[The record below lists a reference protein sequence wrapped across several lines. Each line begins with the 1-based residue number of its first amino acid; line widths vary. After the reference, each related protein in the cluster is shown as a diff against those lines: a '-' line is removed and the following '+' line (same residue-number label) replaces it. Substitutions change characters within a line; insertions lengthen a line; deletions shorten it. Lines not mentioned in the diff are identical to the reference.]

1 MHNFQ
6 VLNRTF
12 ILLFAFSLLIF
23 CSIAHG
29 TTTTTLRVGV
39 YKNPPLVDTGS
50 KGQPRGLFID
60 ILEHIAYQEG
70 WKLRYIPG
78 TWSDQLHRLATGK
91 IDLLPAVAF
100 NHARNKRFLFSDET
114 IIANWGQVY
123 VPEGSEIQAIT
134 DLNGKNIAVLTKDI
148 YLTAEHGLLEI
159 CQSFKIDCQIQTYDS
174 YDMVMRAIAS
184 GRADAGLL
192 NRLYGASTG
201 HFHSPVAS
209 PILLMPLDI
218 RYAISQKNPLAS
230 RIKQRL
236 DYRLVIQKTDEL
248 SVYHQRLNNL
258 FEPLK
263 PQKQPTP
270 LLYQLIFAVGAL
282 LATLLLVAQI
292 LRWRVKVKTRQL
304 AATEAQYHNYFDG
317 VATALC
323 EGDSSK
329 ALTKLD
335 ELLDSGVEDLRSHLE
350 KHPDLLKETLF
361 LIRVVNAN
369 PATLKL
375 FGVKSL
381 KQLQQWLPKSITP
394 EVFTAFKEF
403 LISSSERESLFSCEV
418 PLMTAKGYLIQV
430 MISFP
435 LSDSLKEVQH
445 IPVTLV
451 DVSHLRE
458 TEKQLSLVV
467 KGAALGFWDWN
478 LVTNEFTVNKKWMD
492 TLGLE
497 SSDMLDSIDDWK
509 ERLHP
514 EDRDRI
520 LPIIERR
527 FKEGKTYSVEF
538 RMRHASGHWVWIEGS
553 GGAVEFDPLTHRPI
567 RACGTHQEISE
578 RKRATETLNTLMESM
593 VGISGEDFFEHVA
606 RELCRWFGADGA
618 NIGELVGRS
627 QIKSIAT
634 IIDNKI
640 VDDFN
645 YQISETPC
653 DKVIKQ
659 GSSLYPQGIQDL
671 FPQDKDLVLLDMQG
685 YAGSPIR
692 DRKGIVI
699 GIVWVVSRNPL
710 FMPPDWVDVMDII
723 AARISA
729 EIERKRAMERL
740 AYQATYDVLTD
751 LPNRRLLIDRLSQA
765 QSRCRRHN
773 HTGAVLFM
781 DIDHFKTINDSLG
794 HKVGDLLLK
803 QVAER
808 LISEI
813 RDEDT
818 ASRLGGDEFIVLFTE
833 LDSNSQVAAQQ
844 ARKGAQKIQKT
855 LSMPY
860 LIDDNELHITP
871 SIGIVIF
878 PLDSESADDILKY
891 ADTAMYRAKGD
902 GRNTI
907 RFFLPGMQDAAEQ
920 QLRLQ
925 NDLRNALTNHELTI
939 YYQPQVDLEGNI
951 VSAEALLRW
960 FHPNHGEVEPRT
972 FIDVAEESGQILQ
985 ISEWVLSEALTKSKQ
1000 WNENNNGPIRLSINI
1015 SAVHFHQA
1023 NFADQ
1028 VQKILEKS
1036 GVNPSYL
1043 TLEIHEGTLVENF
1056 EEAADKV
1063 LQLKKLGVRF
1073 SIDRFGIGYAS
1084 LAYIRRLPVDQLKI
1098 DRSFV
1103 RDISI
1108 DPKDAQLVQTI
1119 ISMAHNMDIEVV
1131 AIGVENSS
1139 QLKFLRDKGCK
1150 IFQGYYFSH
1159 PLPVD
1164 KFETYLSKEPA

>member
-6 VLNRTF
+6 VRSRAF
-12 ILLFAFSLLIF
+12 FLLIAFNLLIF
-23 CSIAHG
+23 CGIAHA

-39 YKNPPLVDTGS
+39 FKSPPSVDTDS

-60 ILEHIAYQEG
+60 ILESVAYQEG

-78 TWSDQLHRLATGK
+78 TWSDQLYRLSTGK
-91 IDLLPAVAF
+91 IDLLPAIAF
-100 NHARNKRFLFSDET
+100 NQARNKRFLFSDET
-114 IIANWGQVY
+114 IIANWGQMY
-123 VPEGSEIQAIT
+123 VLEGSEIQSIP
-134 DLNGKNIAVLTKDI
+134 DLNGKKIAVLSKDI
-148 YLTAEHGLLEI
+148 FLTSEHGLLEI
-159 CQSFKIDCQIQTYDS
+159 CESFKIDCRIETYDS
-174 YDMVMRAIAS
+174 YDMVMRAVAS
-184 GRADAGLL
+184 GRADAGLI
-192 NRLYGASTG
+192 NRLFGASTG
-201 HFHSPVAS
+201 HFHRPVAS

-218 RYAISQKNPLAS
+218 RYAISRKNPLAEN
-230 RIKQRL
+230 IKQRL
-236 DYRLVIQKTDEL
+236 DYHLAIQKADEL
-248 SVYHQRLNNL
+248 SVYHQRMNNL
-258 FEPLK
+258 FEPFK
-263 PQKQPTP
+263 TERQPAP

-282 LATLLLVAQI
+282 LITLLSIAQI

-304 AATEAQYHNYFDG
+304 AATEARYHNYFDG

-329 ALTKLD
+329 ALARLD

-350 KHPDLLKETLF
+350 EHPDLLKETLF

-375 FGVKSL
+375 FCVKNL

-403 LISSSERESLFSCEV
+403 LIASSEREALFSCEV
-418 PLMTAKGYLIQV
+418 PLLTSKGHLIQV

-435 LSDSLKEVQH
+435 LSDSLKEIEH

-478 LVTNEFTVNKKWMD
+478 LLTDELTVNQKWME

-497 SSDMLDSIDDWK
+497 PLDMLHNIDDW
-509 ERLHP
+509 RDRVHP
-514 EDRDRI
+514 EDRDRVM
-520 LPIIERR
+520 PI
-527 FKEGKTYSVEF
+527 FKRSFNEGKTYSVEF
-538 RMRHASGHWVWIEGS
+538 RMRHVSGHWVWIEGS

-567 RACGTHQEISE
+567 RACGTHQDISE
-578 RKRATETLNTLMESM
+578 RKRAAETLNTLMESM
-593 VGISGEDFFEHVA
+593 VGITGEDFFEHVA

-618 NIGELVGRS
+618 NVGELVGRT

-634 IIDNKI
+634 IIDNKV

-645 YQISETPC
+645 YQISGTPC
-653 DKVIKQ
+653 DKVVKQ
-659 GSSLYPQGIQDL
+659 GASLYPQGIQDL
-671 FPQDKDLVLLDMQG
+671 FPKDKDLVLLNMQG

-692 DRKGIVI
+692 DRKGVVI
-699 GIVWVVSRNPL
+699 GIIWVVSRKPL

-773 HTGAVLFM
+773 HSGAVLFM
-781 DIDHFKTINDSLG
+781 DLDHFKTINDSLG

-808 LISEI
+808 LSSEI

-818 ASRLGGDEFIVLFTE
+818 ASRLGGDEFIVLFAE
-833 LDSNSQVAAQQ
+833 LDSNPQVAAQQ
-844 ARKGAQKIQKT
+844 ASKGAQKIQKT

-860 LIDDNELHITP
+860 LINDNELHITP

-878 PLDSESADDILKY
+878 PLDSESGDDILKY
-891 ADTAMYRAKGD
+891 ADTAMYRAKAE

-907 RFFLPGMQDAAEQ
+907 RFFLPGMQNAAEQ

-925 NDLRNALTNHELTI
+925 NDLRNALTNHELTL
-939 YYQPQVDLEGNI
+939 YYQPQVDLEGNT
-951 VSAEALLRW
+951 VSTEVLLRW
-960 FHPNHGEVEPRT
+960 FHPKHGEVEPRT

-985 ISEWVLSEALTKSKQ
+985 ISEWVLREALKKSKQ
-1000 WNENNNGPIRLSINI
+1000 WNENNHNPIRLSINV
-1015 SAVHFHQA
+1015 SSVHFHQA

-1028 VQKILEKS
+1028 VQTILEES
-1036 GVNPSYL
+1036 GVNPSHL

-1063 LQLKKLGVRF
+1063 LQLKKLGVCF

-1098 DRSFV
+1098 DRTFI

-1119 ISMAHNMDIEVV
+1119 INMAQNMEIEVV
-1131 AIGVENSS
+1131 AIGVENAS

-1164 KFETYLSKEPA
+1164 EFETYLSKETA